1 VSCTSNAQCSA
12 ISYGDTCV
20 QTGTRC
26 VDANEGNTNSC
37 NVSPSCC
44 VGGCSCTGPT
54 PTPGGGDDGDSTNPS
69 CITCSNLQSSNLVVN
84 GSSTNTI
91 RASASTQNIT
101 VQCNFGARSNNTTV
115 TGPFNSISWG
125 GYTGENTGNYPV
137 VVQANPAPGR
147 YDRLCAIFSTSSCP
161 LSAPQY
167 CPASW
172 YICPISN
179 YAPTNLSP
187 SGNIS
192 AGTRNITW
200 TGQTGAENYTLVITN
215 TSTNQTLVNQIVTAT
230 SYSYTFA
237 TGTSYKIDVRA
248 NYYSSCGSSNY
259 TSATVTVP
267 QPTIT
272 LSGSYLSSPTCSTS
286 STNFANVSL
295 NANTVT
301 FNPYAPGVVAT
312 NLFNNR
318 YSLTIN
324 KPVSGSVGGTLTVT
338 IPDSS
343 PYVCCN
349 NNLDASDKTCSYSVT
364 VSSTSG
370 NLTQDILV
378 VPAVTI
384 SGNVYETTTSAP
396 ANLCS
401 LPGSTYPNVSP
412 ASVSLFSPSHGNS
425 ALGSAAVTNGVYTLN
440 NVRSDWNY
448 DLRLS
453 FSNPSSLYRCACPTA
468 FGSTTTNCQYTSLNF
483 SSVASRTRN
492 FYLIDT
498 RMASTAWFQIF
509 GGNAFATGS
518 IHSIV
523 PTACNSATSC
533 ADALMASVSSN
544 SLSSGFPVS
553 QATDTNSIQTTNDA
567 LSYHSYI
574 HQTPSD
580 GGRADNANNNSYQV
594 GSQIQLA
601 SYQELLAKLTVV
613 PEERTESTLDLASWR
628 SASFWGSGDTHFI
641 RVTAPEVLLTDQSHF
656 TLTPGEKILVIVNGN
671 LSIRNTGA
679 SNTKITQVPEGAFLG
694 FIVSGNITIEN
705 SVGADISLSDPSAL
719 PATRDNAQLSG
730 VFYANEQLIVE
741 AYSDPPD
748 RKLIAAGTFV
758 GRQAV
763 DLQRRFEAD
772 GTNNAILNSYQAVEN
787 FIFRPDFVAN
797 WPQGLRIAAT
807 NWRQINPRYVPAE

>member
-1 VSCTSNAQCSA
+1 MT
-12 ISYGDTCV
+12 
-20 QTGTRC
+20 
-26 VDANEGNTNSC
+26 
-37 NVSPSCC
+37 
-44 VGGCSCTGPT
+44 
-54 PTPGGGDDGDSTNPS
+54 
-69 CITCSNLQSSNLVVN
+69 
-84 GSSTNTI
+84 
-91 RASASTQNIT
+91 TQ
-101 VQCNFGARSNNTTV
+101 
-115 TGPFNSISWG
+115 
-125 GYTGENTGNYPV
+125 
-137 VVQANPAPGR
+137 
-147 YDRLCAIFSTSSCP
+147 
-161 LSAPQY
+161 
-167 CPASW
+167 
-172 YICPISN
+172 
-179 YAPTNLSP
+179 
-187 SGNIS
+187 
-192 AGTRNITW
+192 
-200 TGQTGAENYTLVITN
+200 
-215 TSTNQTLVNQIVTAT
+215 
-230 SYSYTFA
+230 
-237 TGTSYKIDVRA
+237 
-248 NYYSSCGSSNY
+248 
-259 TSATVTVP
+259 
-267 QPTIT
+267 
-272 LSGSYLSSPTCSTS
+272 
-286 STNFANVSL
+286 
-295 NANTVT
+295 
-301 FNPYAPGVVAT
+301 
-312 NLFNNR
+312 
-318 YSLTIN
+318 
-324 KPVSGSVGGTLTVT
+324 GTLGVT
-338 IPDSS
+338 IPTNA

-349 NNLDASDKTCSYSVT
+349 GTAYNSKVCSYSVS
-364 VSSTSG
+364 VSSSSG

-378 VPAVTI
+378 APAVTVM
-384 SGNVYETTTSAP
+384 GNIFETTTSQPGNVCNLGAGTQP
-396 ANLCS
+396 SLLTAANRVYLLRS
-401 LPGSTYPNVSP
+401 GTAIANSMISSSGSY
-412 ASVSLFSPSHGNS
+412 
-425 ALGSAAVTNGVYTLN
+425 
-440 NVRSDWNY
+440 
-448 DLRLS
+448 S
-453 FSNPSSLYRCACPTA
+453 FSNVRTDWTYNLQLNASTTDNRYSCACPSPV
-468 FGSTTTNCQYTSLNF
+468 GSNLSLCQYSNVSF
-483 SSVASRTRN
+483 SAETPSRN

-628 SASFWGSGDTHFI
+628 SASFWGSEDTHFI

-671 LSIRNTGA
+671 LSIRNTGV

-763 DLQRRFEAD
+763 DLQRRFETD